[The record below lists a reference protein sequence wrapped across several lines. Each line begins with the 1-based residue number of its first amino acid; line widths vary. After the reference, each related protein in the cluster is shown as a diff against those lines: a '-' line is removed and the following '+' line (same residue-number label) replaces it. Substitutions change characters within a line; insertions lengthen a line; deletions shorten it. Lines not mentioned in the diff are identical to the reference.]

1 MKIPRTQNLFAAA
14 LVCGLALATTGAHA
28 ADPTTAFRGWPAPV
42 VGRRQGLAV
51 HPGLVARVTMSGA
64 DFEPAAKRI
73 ATFDND
79 GTLSSEQIVD
89 LRIVG
94 RL

>member
-1 MKIPRTQNLFAAA
+1 MDLQARFHF
-14 LVCGLALATTGAHA
+14 TTSLDSAR
-28 ADPTTAFRGWPAPV
+28 DRPV
-42 VGRRQGLAV
+42 SVMERRQGLAV
-51 HPGLVARVTMSGA
+51 HPGLVTRVTMSGA

-89 LRIVG
+89 FILAG

>member
-1 MKIPRTQNLFAAA
+1 MDLHARFHF
-14 LVCGLALATTGAHA
+14 TTFLDSAR
-28 ADPTTAFRGWPAPV
+28 DRPV
-42 VGRRQGLAV
+42 SVVERRQGRVV
-51 HPGLVARVTMSGA
+51 HPGLVTRVTMSGA

-89 LRIVG
+89 LIIVG